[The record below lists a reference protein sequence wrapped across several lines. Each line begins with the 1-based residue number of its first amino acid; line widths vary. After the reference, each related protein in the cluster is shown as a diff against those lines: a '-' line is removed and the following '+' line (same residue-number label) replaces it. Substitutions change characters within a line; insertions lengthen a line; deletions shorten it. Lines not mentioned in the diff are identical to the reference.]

1 MTDSDIKVTGR
12 TFLYGNE
19 LVHVTAEQQKWWSD
33 LLYRLGL
40 GKGIPY
46 PWDEYARRHKIA
58 DYLWDRKY
66 GRNNKC
72 S

>member
-1 MTDSDIKVTGR
+1 MTDSDIKLNGR
-12 TFLYGNE
+12 TFLYGSD
-19 LVHVTAEQQKWWSD
+19 LVHVTTDQQQWWSD
-33 LLYRLGL
+33 LLLRLGL

-46 PWDEYARRHKIA
+46 SWDEYARRHKIA